1 MNTTPNQHVT
11 GAGIGGALGFIAVW
25 ALSKYGDAEI
35 GPEEAAALTAAA
47 GVIFSWA
54 VRWLP
59 KPHG

>member
-1 MNTTPNQHVT
+1 MNATPNKHVT
-11 GAGIGGALGFIAVW
+11 GAGIGGALSFIAVW

-35 GPEEAAALTAAA
+35 GPEEAAALTAATSA
-47 GVIFSWA
+47 VFSWL